1 MRKTGGQAFLSA
13 GPGELNGSIA
23 ERCNALPWS
32 FFPIS
37 STQRKSQASRRRVP
51 NPVTFRLQVKT
62 HCNWEK
68 ETTIQ
73 SILSLI
79 VGVGK
84 CPGSQPLEMSY
95 WGRGRNA
102 KASPPPRPSDTASA
116 KDWNWTRTM
125 ETVPSAP
132 PTRPARTESQGIVV
146 YCWKGT

>member
-37 STQRKSQASRRRVP
+37 STQQKSQASRRRVP
-51 NPVTFRLQVKT
+51 NPVTFRPIVI
-62 HCNWEK
+62 EK
-68 ETTIQ
+68 RKQ
-73 SILSLI
+73 QYKVFYPL

-116 KDWNWTRTM
+116 KDWNWTRM
-125 ETVPSAP
+125 KETVPSAP
-132 PTRPARTESQGIVV
+132 TTWPARNESQGIVV